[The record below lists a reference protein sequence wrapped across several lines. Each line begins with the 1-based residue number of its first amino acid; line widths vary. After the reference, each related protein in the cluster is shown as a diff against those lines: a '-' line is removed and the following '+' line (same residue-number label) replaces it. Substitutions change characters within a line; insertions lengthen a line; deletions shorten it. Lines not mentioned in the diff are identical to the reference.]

1 VYSDGLA
8 MVHAEGGG
16 LDALFS
22 IVPAYV
28 RRAGHSV
35 EEAAAAKGV
44 HIFSEKPQAT
54 EMATAVAI
62 ADAIASAGVL
72 SSVGFR
78 ERYRP
83 LFQRAKAFLADKTIV
98 HCKFFN
104 GSAQLPPPNPP
115 PPEKEGDWHWDF
127 DKNGGNMF
135 DWGCHA
141 VDYMRF
147 MTGLDVV
154 SAQAFYNHDVQRF
167 NRPTSASFNFALAN
181 GATMR

>member
-78 ERYRP
+78 ERYRCSSERRRFWRTRR
-83 LFQRAKAFLADKTIV
+83 LFIANSSMGLHSCRLPTPHPQRRRETGTGTLTRTAAT
-98 HCKFFN
+98 CST
-104 GSAQLPPPNPP
+104 G
-115 PPEKEGDWHWDF
+115 
-127 DKNGGNMF
+127 
-135 DWGCHA
+135 A
-141 VDYMRF
+141 V
-147 MTGLDVV
+147 TPWITCV
-154 SAQAFYNHDVQRF
+154 S
-167 NRPTSASFNFALAN
+167 
-181 GATMR
+181 